1 MLSFKEKGIM
11 FYLSIII
18 PIEICSM
25 IIKMKRKCE
34 FEDAREEHM
43 NDCSYYLSISNLTG
57 SGSGKS
63 SCIMNYMRICGYNWR
78 LFKHV
83 DADII
88 SDSIPQKIKRLS
100 CGSPMYDMS
109 VYSGNITQFPYSLLN
124 EGNPELASA
133 TVSQSLLKRAIKENR
148 YYTNIIDDPIIN
160 INIPYYRINEV
171 QDNKKNKAKKLKH
184 KIMKQNNPPV
194 KRLYKKTFKHQNMN
208 RSIKFGKKGMKDLKT
223 QHKTSWKH

>member
-25 IIKMKRKCE
+25 IIKMKRRCE
-34 FEDAREEHM
+34 FEGAREEHM
-43 NDCSYYLSISNLTG
+43 DDCSYYRSISNLRDLTG
-57 SGSGKS
+57 PGKS

-100 CGSPMYDMS
+100 YGSPMYDLN
-109 VYSGNITQFPYSLLN
+109 VVDGNITHFPYSLLN

-133 TVSQSLLKRAIKENR
+133 TVSQSLLERAIKENR

-160 INIPYYRINEV
+160 INIPYYRINDV
-171 QDNKKNKAKKLKH
+171 QKNKEKKLKH

-223 QHKTSWKH
+223 QHRTSLKH